1 MRAHRWSHTRD
12 SIQRAYGMLYLF
24 EPIST
29 TDIYSIQIV
38 GGTLLLLSSTV
49 QDVQGMPRVPVLPV
63 ASDEQSSERKRGKTA
78 KKTRFVA
85 GYCHDVGG
93 PQWHCVEST
102 PYRHR
107 TAPARPSPDQ
117 TTLSSPPLPH
127 SFSCFTFHRNT
138 AILFIA
144 REFELAHPRPT
155 SFPQWAFTNPSLRC
169 SS

>member
-63 ASDEQSSERKRGKTA
+63 ASDEQSSERKKEQNRQEDTFRCG
-78 KKTRFVA
+78 V
-85 GYCHDVGG
+85 
-93 PQWHCVEST
+93 
-102 PYRHR
+102 
-107 TAPARPSPDQ
+107 
-117 TTLSSPPLPH
+117 LS
-127 SFSCFTFHRNT
+127 
-138 AILFIA
+138 
-144 REFELAHPRPT
+144 
-155 SFPQWAFTNPSLRC
+155 
-169 SS
+169 